1 MFLEVG
7 TNIGTV
13 AARFASEGVPVLTLE
28 ANPTNY
34 VRVMAWQCLNH
45 FERPFVAVNQ
55 AINTDD
61 NGPGLYMR
69 GWGGGCQCGWV
80 AGSYTGALK
89 EMPGLVQVPPVTVN
103 SLAYGK
109 DSMANQDYQRLEA
122 T

>member
-1 MFLEVG
+1 M
-7 TNIGTV
+7 T
-13 AARFASEGVPVLTLE
+13 
-28 ANPTNY
+28 
-34 VRVMAWQCLNH
+34 WQSLNH

-69 GWGGGCQCGWV
+69 GWLPGACANVGGWLDHTL
-80 AGSYTGALK
+80 AALK

-109 DSMANQDYQRLEA
+109 DSMPNQDYQGLELNLPV
-122 T
+122 

>member
-1 MFLEVG
+1 M
-7 TNIGTV
+7 T
-13 AARFASEGVPVLTLE
+13 
-28 ANPTNY
+28 
-34 VRVMAWQCLNH
+34 WQSLNH

-69 GWGGGCQCGWV
+69 GWLPGACANVGGWLDHTLAALKEMPGLVQV
-80 AGSYTGALK
+80 PPVTVNSALK

-109 DSMANQDYQRLEA
+109 DSMPNHDYQGLELNLPV
-122 T
+122 